1 MKVARNSFLVAP
13 HNPLSSHGSSVLPN
27 LLIFWSIAAICLLCP
42 NPLPATEA
50 DDLISKEPLDEELLE
65 NLSLLSEVLAQIQQG
80 HLESPEPKKLMYGAI
95 RGMLRT
101 LDPYSQFF
109 DPDSYGNFRTESRGA
124 YGGLGM
130 VIGFRQDRLTVISP
144 FKDTPAYEAGI
155 QSGDVIS
162 LIEEEPTATM
172 AVDEAVELLR
182 GEPGTQVTITLL
194 REGEN
199 EPLEVTITRDV
210 IRFRSVESKVLN
222 GDVGYIRI
230 NQFRDTTGSDVDK
243 AFESFDAQGLR
254 GIILDLRS
262 NPGGLLSSAVEVASD
277 FLNPDLLIVYTEGTS
292 PREDLLARPGQKQK
306 HYPLVVLV
314 NGGSASGS
322 EIVAAAIKDH
332 GRGIVLGRKTFGKAS
347 VQKVVQLSGD
357 HAIKLT
363 VAHYFSPSGVNIH
376 KIGITPDI
384 EVPWF
389 SQSENKI
396 LTKLR
401 KHEKIITFIE
411 ENGDDVLAKLD
422 AARHASR
429 EDREAITMLRKYRR
443 LVDALSEE
451 ELVLG
456 NAGINL
462 AIARETENDIDE
474 YEHDPQILAAVRQL
488 KLLEL
493 FQTKLK

>member
-1 MKVARNSFLVAP
+1 MKKGRNESPAACC
-13 HNPLSSHGSSVLPN
+13 NPLSSQGSLVLTRLFIWSVVAM
-27 LLIFWSIAAICLLCP
+27 LLVCP
-42 NPLPATEA
+42 NPLPATETE
-50 DDLISKEPLDEELLE
+50 DLLSTDPLDEELLE
-65 NLSLLSEVLAQIQQG
+65 NLSLLSEVLAHIQQG

-109 DPDSYGNFRTESRGA
+109 DPESYGDFRTESRGA

-130 VIGFRQDRLTVISP
+130 VIGIRQDRLTIISP
-144 FKDTPAYEAGI
+144 FKDTPAYEAGV
-155 QSGDVIS
+155 QSGDIIS
-162 LIEEEPTATM
+162 LIEEEPTAAMT
-172 AVDEAVELLR
+172 VDEAVERLR
-182 GEPGTQVTITLL
+182 GEPGTEVTITLL

-199 EPLEVTITRDV
+199 EPLEVTLTRDV
-210 IRFRSVESKVLN
+210 IRFRSVESKILA

-243 AFESFDAQGLR
+243 AFESFDSQELR
-254 GIILDLRS
+254 GMILDLRS

-277 FLNPDLLIVYTEGTS
+277 FLDPDQLIVYTEGTS
-292 PREDLLARPGQKQK
+292 PREDLLVRPDQKQK
-306 HYPLVVLV
+306 DYPLVVLV

-376 KIGITPDI
+376 KIGIAPDI

-401 KHEKIITFIE
+401 KHEKIKAFIE
-411 ENGDDVLAKLD
+411 ENGDDVLTKLD
-422 AARHASR
+422 EARHATR
-429 EDREAITMLRKYRR
+429 EDREAVALLRKYRR
-443 LVDALSEE
+443 LVDALSKE

-462 AIARETENDIDE
+462 AIARETENDVDE
-474 YEHDPQILAAVRQL
+474 YEHDPQVLAAVQQL

>member
-1 MKVARNSFLVAP
+1 MKKCRNDFPAACCSP
-13 HNPLSSHGSSVLPN
+13 SSSHGRLVLARLFIWSVVAMFLV
-27 LLIFWSIAAICLLCP
+27 CP
-42 NPLPATEA
+42 NPILATESE
-50 DDLISKEPLDEELLE
+50 DLLSTDPLDEELLE
-65 NLSLLSEVLAQIQQG
+65 NLSLLSEVLAHIQQA

-109 DPDSYGNFRTESRGA
+109 DPESYGDFRTESRGA

-130 VIGFRQDRLTVISP
+130 VIGIRQDRLTIISP
-144 FKDTPAYEAGI
+144 FKDTPAYEAGV
-155 QSGDVIS
+155 QSGDTIS
-162 LIEEEPTATM
+162 LIEEEPTAAMT
-172 AVDEAVELLR
+172 VDEAVERLR

-210 IRFRSVESKVLN
+210 IRFRSVESKILG

-230 NQFRDTTGSDVDK
+230 NQFRDTTGADVDK
-243 AFESFDAQGLR
+243 AFESFDSQELR
-254 GIILDLRS
+254 GMILDLRS

-277 FLNPDLLIVYTEGTS
+277 FLEPDQLIVYTEGTN
-292 PREDLLARPGQKQK
+292 PREDLLVRPDQKQK
-306 HYPLVVLV
+306 DYPLVVLV

-347 VQKVVQLSGD
+347 VQKVIQLSGD

-363 VAHYFSPSGVNIH
+363 VAHYYSPSGVNIH
-376 KIGITPDI
+376 KIGIAPDI

-401 KHEKIITFIE
+401 EHEKIKAFID
-411 ENGDDVLAKLD
+411 ENGDDVLTKLD
-422 AARHASR
+422 HARHASR
-429 EDREAITMLRKYRR
+429 EDREAIALLRKYRR
-443 LVDALSEE
+443 LVDALSKEE
-451 ELVLG
+451 FVLG

-462 AIARETENDIDE
+462 AIARETENDVDE
-474 YEHDPQILAAVRQL
+474 YEHDPQILAAVQQL

>member
-1 MKVARNSFLVAP
+1 MKEGHIHFLATDCCSMSSP
-13 HNPLSSHGSSVLPN
+13 HSLVSPRLF
-27 LLIFWSIAAICLLCP
+27 IWSIVAICLLCLSP
-42 NPLPATEA
+42 IPATA
-50 DDLISKEPLDEELLE
+50 TDDAVSTDPLNEELLE

-109 DPDSYGNFRTESRGA
+109 DPESYGDFRTESRGA

-144 FKDTPAYEAGI
+144 FKGTPAYEAGV
-155 QSGDVIS
+155 QSGDIIS

-172 AVDEAVELLR
+172 AVDEAVERLR

-199 EPLEVTITRDV
+199 EPIEMTITRDV
-210 IRFRSVESKVLN
+210 IRFRSVESKVLK
-222 GDVGYIRI
+222 GDFGYIRI
-230 NQFRDTTGSDVDK
+230 NQFRDTTGADVDK
-243 AFESFDAQGLR
+243 AFESFDSQELR
-254 GIILDLRS
+254 GMILDLRS

-277 FLNPDLLIVYTEGTS
+277 FLDPDQLVVYTEGTS
-292 PREDLLARPGQKQK
+292 QREDLLARPGQQQK

-332 GRGIVLGRKTFGKAS
+332 GRGLVLGRKTFGKAS
-347 VQKVVQLSGD
+347 VQKVFPLSGD
-357 HAIKLT
+357 HAMKLT
-363 VAHYFSPSGVNIH
+363 VAHYYSPSGINIH

-396 LTKLR
+396 LTKVR
-401 KHEKIITFIE
+401 QHEKIKTFIE
-411 ENGDDVLAKLD
+411 ENGDDVLTKLD
-422 AARHASR
+422 EARHASR
-429 EDREAITMLRKYRR
+429 EDREAIALLRKYRR
-443 LVDALSEE
+443 LVDTLSKE

-456 NAGINL
+456 NAGIDL
-462 AIARETENDIDE
+462 AIARETENDVDE
-474 YEHDPQILAAVRQL
+474 YEHDPQILAAIQQL

>member
-1 MKVARNSFLVAP
+1 MKEDRNNFPAP
-13 HNPLSSHGSSVLPN
+13 CHNSLSSHGSSALPR
-27 LLIFWSIAAICLLCP
+27 LFVWFIVAVCLLCL
-42 NPLPATEA
+42 NPIVVRAT
-50 DDLISKEPLDEELLE
+50 DDTNSTAPLDEELLE
-65 NLSLLSEVLAQIQQG
+65 NLSLLSEVLAHIQQG

-109 DPDSYGNFRTESRGA
+109 DPESYGNFRTESRGA

-144 FKDTPAYEAGI
+144 FKGTPAYEAGV

-172 AVDEAVELLR
+172 AVDEAVERLR
-182 GEPGTQVTITLL
+182 GEPGTEVTITLL

-243 AFESFDAQGLR
+243 AFESFASQELR
-254 GIILDLRS
+254 GMILDLRS
-262 NPGGLLSSAVEVASD
+262 NPGGLLTSAVEVASD
-277 FLNPDLLIVYTEGTS
+277 FLDPDQLVVYTEGTS
-292 PREDLLARPGQKQK
+292 PRDDLLVRPGQKQK

-363 VAHYFSPSGVNIH
+363 VAHYYSPSGVNIH
-376 KIGITPDI
+376 KIGIAPDI

-396 LTKLR
+396 LNKLR
-401 KHEKIITFIE
+401 KHEKIKAFIE
-411 ENGDDVLAKLD
+411 ENGDDVLAKLE
-422 AARHASR
+422 AARYASR
-429 EDREAITMLRKYRR
+429 EDREAIALLRKYRR

-462 AIARETENDIDE
+462 AIARETKHDVDE

-488 KLLEL
+488 KLIEL
-493 FQTKLK
+493 FKTKLK

>member
-1 MKVARNSFLVAP
+1 
-13 HNPLSSHGSSVLPN
+13 
-27 LLIFWSIAAICLLCP
+27 
-42 NPLPATEA
+42 
-50 DDLISKEPLDEELLE
+50 
-65 NLSLLSEVLAQIQQG
+65 
-80 HLESPEPKKLMYGAI
+80 
-95 RGMLRT
+95 
-101 LDPYSQFF
+101 
-109 DPDSYGNFRTESRGA
+109 
-124 YGGLGM
+124 M

-144 FKDTPAYEAGI
+144 FKDTPAYEAGV

-162 LIEEEPTATM
+162 LIEDEPTATM
-172 AVDEAVELLR
+172 SVDEAVERLR

-194 REGEN
+194 REGES

-210 IRFRSVESKVLN
+210 IRFRSVESKVLK

-230 NQFRDTTGSDVDK
+230 NQFRDTTGTDVDK
-243 AFESFDAQGLR
+243 AFEIFDSHELR
-254 GIILDLRS
+254 GMILDLRS

-277 FLNPDLLIVYTEGTS
+277 FLDPDQLVVYTEGTS

-306 HYPLVVLV
+306 HYPLIVLV
-314 NGGSASGS
+314 NEGSASGS

-332 GRGIVLGRKTFGKAS
+332 GRGLVLGRKTFGKAS
-347 VQKVVQLSGD
+347 VQKVVPLSGD
-357 HAIKLT
+357 HAMKLT
-363 VAHYFSPSGVNIH
+363 VAHYYSPSGVNIH

-396 LTKLR
+396 FTKLR
-401 KHEKIITFIE
+401 RHEKINAFIE
-411 ENGDDVLAKLD
+411 ENGDDVLAQLD

-429 EDREAITMLRKYRR
+429 EDREAIALLRKYRR
-443 LVDALSEE
+443 LVDALSKE
-451 ELVLG
+451 ELVLS

-462 AIARETENDIDE
+462 AIARETENDLDE
-474 YEHDPQILAAVRQL
+474 YEHDPQILAAIQQL